1 MNESIYTLYQ
11 KNSRSKLL
19 FKKTIYDNVELLN
32 DIFVINNII
41 DMLVDYD
48 DFHMIMYIFNLDI
61 NLDIRYSIY
70 KNIIQR
76 ISNNDIN
83 NNYRKLFKYIIKNKK
98 FDIYFD
104 PTFIVE
110 LLYENFEYSFV
121 IIILKEK
128 YIIDKTLNKI
138 FKTSINIDTYEDA
151 ITYILEYLM

>member
-11 KNSRSKLL
+11 KNSRYKLL
-19 FKKTIYDNVELLN
+19 FKKAIYDNIEILN

-70 KNIIQR
+70 KNIIHR

-83 NNYRKLFKYIIKNKK
+83 NSYRKLFKYIIKNKK
-98 FDIYFD
+98 FDIHFD

-121 IIILKEK
+121 IIILEEK
-128 YIIDKTLNKI
+128 YIIDKPLNKI
-138 FKTSINIDTYEDA
+138 FNTSIKIDTYEDA